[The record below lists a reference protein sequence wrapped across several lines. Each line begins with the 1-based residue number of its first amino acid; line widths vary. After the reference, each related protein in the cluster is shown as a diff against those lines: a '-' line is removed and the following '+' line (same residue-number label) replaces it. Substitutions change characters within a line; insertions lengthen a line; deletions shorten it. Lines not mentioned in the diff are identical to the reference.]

1 MTTILPCT
9 DGNLRECALLL
20 KLVYS
25 EPPYGENWSPEKAF
39 EYLHKFHC
47 MDSAGCYVA
56 QNDNKIVGVIIGYS
70 FPWSTGVSFFIQE
83 LFVDSEFRGKGIGKK
98 LILHAAG
105 SLDEEPTILLI
116 ARDGS
121 QATNFYK
128 GLGLSKNEHYN
139 FYSGKVRT

>member
-1 MTTILPCT
+1 MTIISPCT
-9 DGNLRECALLL
+9 EGDLRECSLLL

-25 EPPYGENWSPEKAF
+25 EPPYGENWSPERAF

-56 QNDNKIVGVIIGYS
+56 RKDNKIVGVIIGYS
-70 FPWSTGVSFFIQE
+70 FPWCAGVSFFVQE

-98 LILHAAG
+98 LVLHASG
-105 SLDEEPTILLI
+105 NLDEEPTVLLI

-121 QATNFYK
+121 HATNSYK
-128 GLGLSKNEHYN
+128 WLGLSKSEHYS

>member
-70 FPWSTGVSFFIQE
+70 FPWSTGVSFFIQ
-83 LFVDSEFRGKGIGKK
+83 D
-98 LILHAAG
+98 AG